1 VEYVKAKA
9 HTTVPR
15 ADVAWMETVEPGE
28 VIRVAD
34 LPGWFAKKLTD
45 DPWTRELFEP
55 ATAAEFAEWVGEEGE
70 LESEPMPVVA
80 ARQAAV
86 QQAADEQAERAQK
99 RGPGRPR
106 KDAAAPAVT
115 G

>member
-1 VEYVKAKA
+1 MDYVKAKA

-34 LPGWFAKKLTD
+34 LPPWFQEKLAS
-45 DPWTRELFEP
+45 DPWTSPLFEE
-55 ATAAEFAEWVGEEGE
+55 ATAAEFTEWIGDEEA
-70 LESEPMPVVA
+70 LAESEPMPVVA

-86 QQAADEQAERAQK
+86 QQAADDQKARDALKTGRKRA
-99 RGPGRPR
+99 G
-106 KDAAAPAVT
+106 AAAE
-115 G
+115 